1 MAETALRVTRCPRPP
16 ALPVEEALG
25 RRLARE
31 WLAALDGGG
40 RDTAGPA
47 GGILGPGAAERVVLT
62 DIASRLVSILFGT
75 PFEPEAAELAGRTL
89 VAAGFTGADVLG
101 RSLRVLML
109 WLPSALEGGTA
120 GLPLHL
126 PQPLTADLTQRLAAV
141 TGAFADGY
149 ARGLRDRAVAE
160 QEILRRAELD
170 AERLL
175 SRQLRHQAMHDPL
188 TGLPNRTAIFGRL
201 AAALAAEPGSRV
213 GLCFLDLDG
222 FKEVNDT
229 RGHAAGDQLL
239 AVIAERFARV
249 ARARGAV
256 AARIGGDEFIVL
268 AERSPGLDGMIA
280 LASALLAE
288 ARRPVALPAGVVNVS
303 TCAGVVDRP
312 AGTTAESVVADADAA
327 LYEAKARGAGRWSA
341 YSPARSRAAM

>member
-1 MAETALRVTRCPRPP
+1 MAETALRVPQRPRSPVRP
-16 ALPVEEALG
+16 AEAALAP
-25 RRLARE
+25 RLARE
-31 WLAALDGGG
+31 WLAALDGG
-40 RDTAGPA
+40 RSEAGPLS
-47 GGILGPGAAERVVLT
+47 GILGHGPAERVVLT
-62 DIASRLVSILFGT
+62 DIAARLVSILFGT
-75 PFEPEAAELAGRTL
+75 TFEPGAAETAGRAL

-109 WLPSALEGGTA
+109 WLPSALEDAEA
-120 GLPLHL
+120 GCPDG
-126 PQPLTADLTQRLAAV
+126 DLARRLADV

-160 QEILRRAELD
+160 QETLRRAELD

-201 AAALAAEPGSRV
+201 AEALSSESAARV
-213 GLCFLDLDG
+213 GLCYLDLDG
-222 FKEVNDT
+222 FKGVNDT
-229 RGHAAGDQLL
+229 EGHAAGDKLL
-239 AVIAERFARV
+239 AVIAERFGRV

-268 AERSPGLDGMIA
+268 AERSPGLDGMII

-288 ARRPVALPAGVVNVS
+288 ARRPIALPAGVARVS
-303 TCAGVVDRP
+303 ACAGVVERT
-312 AGTTAESVVADADAA
+312 AGTTAESVVAAADAA
-327 LYEAKARGAGRWSA
+327 LYEAKSRGPGRWSA
-341 YSPARSRAAM
+341 YAPARSSAAM